1 MEAKTEARI
10 QELVRKMMEQQ
21 TNGFGIAADGQ
32 SSHVTRIYY
41 RRKRP
46 ANKRGGTSLLF
57 SVDVLSLL

>member
-46 ANKRGGTSLLF
+46 NTRRRVASLLIGKF
-57 SVDVLSLL
+57 IG